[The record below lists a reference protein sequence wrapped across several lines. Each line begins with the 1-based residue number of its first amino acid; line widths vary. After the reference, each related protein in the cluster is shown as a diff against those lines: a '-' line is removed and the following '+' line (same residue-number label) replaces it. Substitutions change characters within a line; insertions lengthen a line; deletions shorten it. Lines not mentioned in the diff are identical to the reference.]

1 MLGRQGREGQRV
13 SGHRRRLEKSTSTG
27 AVREVRVLIFSAR
40 LRKDRLYSG
49 QDSWCTQ
56 REILLFG
63 RVLCLGVG
71 LKEISLATDQA
82 TGRGKKKSQGRSLL
96 TPPLLAATTKL
107 GGKTH
112 ASCWYTRPK
121 ILAARQ

>member
-1 MLGRQGREGQRV
+1 MLGRQGPEGQRV

-27 AVREVRVLIFSAR
+27 AVREARVLIFSAH

-82 TGRGKKKSQGRSLL
+82 TGRGEKKVTGAISPDS
-96 TPPLLAATTKL
+96 TSV
-107 GGKTH
+107 
-112 ASCWYTRPK
+112 SCHNQTWR
-121 ILAARQ
+121 